1 MLHDEQRQ
9 EGEEEDGV
17 GSLSPHG
24 GGGGWACRGGGVELQ
39 AHEAGDD
46 DKAEERRIRLL
57 LSLVFCKPWP
67 AAPWFAVYLE
77 KRMKSVL

>member
-1 MLHDEQRQ
+1 MDDEK
-9 EGEEEDGV
+9 GGV

-24 GGGGWACRGGGVELQ
+24 GCGGLGGGVELQ

-46 DKAEERRIRLL
+46 EERSEERGGYRLL

-67 AAPWFAVYLE
+67 AAPWFAACLE
-77 KRMKSVL
+77 ERVKSVSGGV